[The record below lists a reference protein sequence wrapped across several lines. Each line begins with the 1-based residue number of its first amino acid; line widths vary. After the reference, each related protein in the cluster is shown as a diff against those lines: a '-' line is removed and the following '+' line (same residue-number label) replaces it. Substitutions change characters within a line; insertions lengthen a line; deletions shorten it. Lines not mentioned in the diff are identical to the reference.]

1 MLDLALFAI
10 PSFRNGNIAATIV
23 SLGEFGIIF
32 ALPLWL
38 QNVIGYTAFETG
50 LILLALAGGSFL
62 ASGLGA
68 ALGRT
73 RSPLFIVRL
82 GILLEIL
89 GIAGLAVFL
98 RPDST
103 WAVVVPLLFVY
114 GVGVGFATAQLTG
127 VVLADVPVE
136 RSGQGSGTQST
147 ARQVGSALGIAVLG
161 TVLFLTLTNRFDS
174 ALTDLAVPDAQRVQ
188 LVDAVESSAGA
199 VIPGL
204 AANPATASVAQAAE
218 SAYTDATRLSAL
230 VAAAFLVVGLAAS
243 ASLGRGR
250 RPDDDEPQPIP
261 VTTSEERA

>member
-1 MLDLALFAI
+1 M
-10 PSFRNGNIAATIV
+10 
-23 SLGEFGIIF
+23 
-32 ALPLWL
+32 
-38 QNVIGYTAFETG
+38 
-50 LILLALAGGSFL
+50 
-62 ASGLGA
+62 
-68 ALGRT
+68 
-73 RSPLFIVRL
+73 RL
-82 GILLEIL
+82 GIVLEIL
-89 GIAGLAVFL
+89 GIAGLAVFI

-147 ARQVGSALGIAVLG
+147 ARQVGSALGIAILG
-161 TVLFLTLTNRFDS
+161 TVLFLTLTNRFDH
-174 ALTDLAVPDAQRVQ
+174 ALTDMDVPDAQRVQ

-204 AANPATASVAQAAE
+204 AANPATATVATAAE

-230 VAAAFLVVGLAAS
+230 VAAGFLVVGLAAS

-250 RPDDDEPQPIP
+250 RPADEPAVHLTP
-261 VTTSEERA
+261 SEEPV